1 MFFVNWF
8 MSQVNAF
15 SKWLTHIGLQGVVD
29 HYVWIVP
36 TCQSL
41 HFIGLALLMAG
52 IALFDLRTLGIGK
65 GLRLAPLFGK
75 LVPLAMVGFSINV
88 VTGLLLFAGAPY
100 MFGHNLAFGYKMLF
114 IALAGINAL
123 LYPITGVQRKVEA
136 LGPNDD
142 APMSAKVICGTS
154 LFLWVG
160 VMFWG
165 RMLPFIGNSF

>member
-1 MFFVNWF
+1 MYIVSWF

-15 SKWLTHIGLQGVVD
+15 SHWLTHIGLQAFVD
-29 HYVWIVP
+29 HYAWIVP

-41 HFIGLALLMAG
+41 HFVGLALLMSG

-75 LVPLAMVGFSINV
+75 LVPLAMIGFGINL

-114 IALAGINAL
+114 IALAGVNAL

-142 APMSAKVICGTS
+142 APVSAKIICGTS

>member
-75 LVPLAMVGFSINV
+75 RGCPWQWLDSQS
-88 VTGLLLFAGAPY
+88 T
-100 MFGHNLAFGYKMLF
+100 
-114 IALAGINAL
+114 
-123 LYPITGVQRKVEA
+123 
-136 LGPNDD
+136 
-142 APMSAKVICGTS
+142 
-154 LFLWVG
+154 W
-160 VMFWG
+160 
-165 RMLPFIGNSF
+165 